1 MLPGLLW
8 DQLQSCRYIYP
19 SLWLNEK
26 YGKGIS
32 DLANAVESDSYTT
45 SLARLASGQADV
57 MVSYGHIRTK
67 YAPEWK
73 ETSEVQ
79 MIW

>member
-1 MLPGLLW
+1 MCIRDSTWAVMGPTSASG
-8 DQLQSCRYIYP
+8 YIYP

-45 SLARLASGQADV
+45 SLARLASGQADA
-57 MVSYGHIRTK
+57 VSYTHLVSTN
-67 YAPEWK
+67 YLFLYL
-73 ETSEVQ
+73 
-79 MIW
+79 